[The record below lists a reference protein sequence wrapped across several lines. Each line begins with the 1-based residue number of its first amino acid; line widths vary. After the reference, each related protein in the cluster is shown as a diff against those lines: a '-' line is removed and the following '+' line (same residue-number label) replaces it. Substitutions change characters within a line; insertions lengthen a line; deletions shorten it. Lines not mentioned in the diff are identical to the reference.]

1 MSSMDACRMHTPWR
15 QNAAHCLEAMRSTTN
30 PEIRAMLLS
39 MAERWARRADQTEHK
54 SDLQGA
60 RMEPNGQ

>member
-1 MSSMDACRMHTPWR
+1 MRTPWR
-15 QNAAHCLEAMRSTTN
+15 QNAAHCLEAMRATTN

-39 MAERWARRADQTEHK
+39 MAERWATRAEQAEYQ

-60 RMEPNGQ
+60 SMKPTNP